1 MRQNDMRRSPSL
13 FCALIL
19 AAVSACTGFEHNE
32 TLVSPSAP
40 SLPSLPTGGGS
51 LTGTWLS
58 TVPITVPSSWSCGEF
73 QWSITSQTPTSLA
86 GKFYAICAG
95 IVLVQGQSNG
105 QLNGGTE
112 VALHLTGTASVQSV
126 ISCSFDL
133 NGTGFIEGQ
142 DAIRIHYEGST
153 CFGPLHGDET
163 LRRPAPDAP
172 PPPPPAPPE
181 PEPVTP
187 PAPPTNPY
195 HVGPGPLDFD
205 RAERVVRATAN
216 EYPNLT
222 APPSSEQEGVARA
235 EELLLRVI
243 WHLKLAGY
251 DAARQRNPS
260 GAISNDKLNVLIFG
274 AWNAYDIFQD
284 LGRPGVPIRVIFLP
298 IEGENPVP
306 YPGIPD

>member
-1 MRQNDMRRSPSL
+1 MRRIQFL
-13 FCALIL
+13 VCAMTF
-19 AAVSACTGFEHNE
+19 AATLSACAGFESNQ

-40 SLPSLPTGGGS
+40 SLPNIPAAAGT

-86 GKFYAICAG
+86 GQFYAICAG
-95 IVLVQGQSNG
+95 IVLVQGQSAG
-105 QLNGGTE
+105 QLNAAGSE
-112 VALHLTGTASVQSV
+112 VTLHLTGTATVEKV
-126 ISCSFDL
+126 ISCPFDV
-133 NGTGFIEGQ
+133 NGIGHIEGN
-142 DAIRIHYEGST
+142 DSIRIHYEGST

-163 LRRPAPDAP
+163 LRRPAPDQP
-172 PPPPPAPPE
+172 PPP
-181 PEPVTP
+181 P

-195 HVGPGPLDFD
+195 HVAPGPLDIA
-205 RAERVVRATAN
+205 RAERVVYATAS
-216 EYPNLT
+216 EFPNLT

-260 GAISNDKLNVLIFG
+260 GAISNDKLN
-274 AWNAYDIFQD
+274 
-284 LGRPGVPIRVIFLP
+284 
-298 IEGENPVP
+298 
-306 YPGIPD
+306 